1 MFLAVILGYLV
12 AALFA
17 FCGIANICMFL
28 SSAKQGM
35 GAQLFIGGL
44 SLAAWPLAV
53 AAIVYLL
60 TQLAILLEQQGII
73 AANSETETDS
83 PHGKEDAAPKRP
95 APLPAGSYFHAEPAP
110 RPTPPQLTPTLPQNQ
125 PAATPPAT
133 EAPSIAEV
141 ENIAT
146 AAAEEAAREEAEP
159 AADKKP
165 IIKRRD
171 DGLSFFRVD

>member
-17 FCGIANICMFL
+17 FCGIANICIFL

-35 GAQLFIGGL
+35 GAQHFIEEL

-60 TQLAILLEQQGII
+60 TQLAILLEQQSIV
-73 AANSETETDS
+73 AVDLETEKDS
-83 PHGKEDAAPKRP
+83 PHSKETDVPKRP

-110 RPTPPQLTPTLPQNQ
+110 RPTPPQLTPTLPQNT
-125 PAATPPAT
+125 PAATPPT

-159 AADKKP
+159 AADIKP
-165 IIKRRD
+165 IIKRRN
-171 DGLSFFRVD
+171 DGLNFFRVD